1 MFLKWFVLIQ
11 KHIVARKI
19 LIKHSYTV
27 FSIAFFQFYFSD
39 KNALYHPKE
48 FLEANRFPVNEYVK
62 NRNFSAW
69 EWLLTDKPHYF
80 GLIPGW
86 AYPTGVV
93 ILVILFIMYI
103 CSMKWVRK
111 GGYFEVNNIIH
122 SNNVNLYLD
131 R

>member
-1 MFLKWFVLIQ
+1 MLIQ